1 MILHNLRIFSQNV
14 HKNWLLMNLILKN
27 NMNFNIIFIQEPL

>member
-14 HKNWLLMNLILKN
+14 YKNQLLIDLILEN
-27 NMNFNIIFIQEPL
+27 NINFNIIFIQETL